1 MELNEKKEI
10 LQLQLHQ
17 MGRGQEQYVC
27 VSARAHAH
35 VPKHSPFLIYRP

>member
-1 MELNEKKEI
+1 MELNERKEI

-27 VSARAHAH
+27 VSARARTLMCPNTA
-35 VPKHSPFLIYRP
+35 PS